1 MFFILTHLYGLINGI
16 SPVSYTHLDEDGIGI
31 ALPTTGTNH
40 STAYQREHGLFN
52 TLAPYAHARLRFDFG
67 YLPKE
72 RAQELESPINQI
84 LGE

>member
-1 MFFILTHLYGLINGI
+1 MCIRD
-16 SPVSYTHLDEDGIGI
+16 S
-31 ALPTTGTNH
+31 H

-52 TLAPYAHARLRFDFG
+52 TLAPHAHDQLRFDFG

-72 RAQELESPINQI
+72 RAQEMESHINQI